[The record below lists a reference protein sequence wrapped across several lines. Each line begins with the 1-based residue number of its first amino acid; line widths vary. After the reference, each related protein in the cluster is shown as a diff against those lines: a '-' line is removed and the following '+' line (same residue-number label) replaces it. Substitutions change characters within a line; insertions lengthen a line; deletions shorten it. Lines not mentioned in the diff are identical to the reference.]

1 MTSIILDVDTGIDDA
16 LAIATAARSD
26 SIDLVACTVVWGNVD
41 VEQGA
46 RNTSQILALAGRA
59 DVPVAVGAA
68 GPYGGGDAWYSAHV
82 HGADGQGGCADLDHV
97 PALADESAVETILR
111 ASHAVQDLELVAV
124 GPLTNL
130 ALALDAD
137 PTLPERIRQV
147 TVMGGAVLR
156 RGNVSEFAEAN
167 IHHDPEAA
175 ARVLEAAW
183 EVTLVGL
190 DVTTSSIITDDMRAR
205 LAAGDALGRQL
216 ARMLDGYMDFY
227 EPLLGMRAALNHDA
241 VALGIAT
248 GLVRTTRS
256 PLATVT
262 VDCSD
267 GPERGRTR
275 ATLEL
280 VDGAWRDEP
289 EARHRVVL
297 EVGYGFEEQMVEL
310 IAGPS
315 TSETTGE

>member
-16 LAIATAARSD
+16 LAIATAALSD
-26 SIDLVACTVVWGNVD
+26 AIDLVACTVVWGNVD

-46 RNTSQILALAGRA
+46 RNTSEVLALAGRD

-68 GPYGGGDAWYSAHV
+68 GPYDGGVPWYSPHV
-82 HGADGQGGCADLDHV
+82 HGEDGQGGHADLAHATRRSERD
-97 PALADESAVETILR
+97 AVATILG
-111 ASHAVQDLELVAV
+111 ASHAVEDLEIVAV

-130 ALALDAD
+130 AHALDAD
-137 PTLPERIRQV
+137 PTLPQRIRQV

-156 RGNVSEFAEAN
+156 RGNVNEFAEAN

-175 ARVLEAAW
+175 ALVLAAPW

-190 DVTTSSIITDDMRAR
+190 DVTMDSIITDAMREE
-205 LAAGDALGRQL
+205 LAAGDALGRRL
-216 ARMLDGYMDFY
+216 AAMLDAYMDFY
-227 EPLLGMRAALNHDA
+227 EPILGQRAAVNHDA

-248 GLVRTTRS
+248 GLVATTRS

-275 ATLEL
+275 AALDL
-280 VDGAWRDEP
+280 VDGAWQDEP
-289 EARHRVVL
+289 GARHRVVL
-297 EVGYGFEEQMVEL
+297 EVGDGFERRML
-310 IAGPS
+310 DILGRRP
-315 TSETTGE
+315 

>member
-1 MTSIILDVDTGIDDA
+1 VTSIILDVDTGIDDA
-16 LAIATAARSD
+16 LAIATAARSA

-41 VEQGA
+41 VVQGA
-46 RNTSQILALAGRA
+46 RNTSEILALAGRS
-59 DVPVAVGAA
+59 DVPVAIGAE
-68 GPYGGGDAWYSAHV
+68 GPYGGGEPWYSAHV
-82 HGADGQGGCADLDHV
+82 HGTDGQGGHADLDHV
-97 PALADESAVETILR
+97 PTLAPESAVETILR
-111 ASHAVQDLELVAV
+111 ASHAVVDLELVAV

-175 ARVLEAAW
+175 ARVFEAAW

-190 DVTTSSIITDDMRAR
+190 DVTMTSIITDEMRMR
-205 LAAGDALGRQL
+205 LAGGDALGRHL
-216 ARMLDGYMDFY
+216 ARILDAYMDFY
-227 EPLLGMRAALNHDA
+227 EPLLGMRAAVNHDA

-248 GLVRTTRS
+248 GLVQTTRS
-256 PLATVT
+256 PLASVA

-275 ATLEL
+275 ARLEL
-280 VDGAWRDEP
+280 VDGAWQDEP
-289 EARHRVVL
+289 DARHRVVL
-297 EVGYGFEEQMVEL
+297 EVGDGFERAMLDIIEHGS
-310 IAGPS
+310 GP
-315 TSETTGE
+315 E

>member
-1 MTSIILDVDTGIDDA
+1 MTSIILDVGTGIDDA
-16 LAIATAARSD
+16 LAIATAARSS

-41 VEQGA
+41 VAQGA
-46 RNTSQILALAGRA
+46 RNTSEVLALAGRD

-68 GPYGGGDAWYSAHV
+68 GPYDGRDAWYSPQV
-82 HGADGQGGCADLDHV
+82 HGADGQGGHADLAFA
-97 PALADESAVETILR
+97 PTLSERTAVETIVA
-111 ASHAVQDLELVAV
+111 ASHAVADLELVAV

-130 ALALDAD
+130 AHALDAD

-147 TVMGGAVLR
+147 TIMGGAVLR

-175 ARVLEAAW
+175 AKVFAAPW

-190 DVTTSSIITDDMRAR
+190 DVTMDSIITDEMRQR
-205 LAAGDALGRQL
+205 LAGGDALGQRL
-216 ARMLDGYMDFY
+216 AAMLDAYMDFY
-227 EPLLGMRAALNHDA
+227 EPILGQRAAVNHDA

-248 GLVRTTRS
+248 GLVQTTRS

-275 ATLEL
+275 AVLEM
-280 VDGAWRDEP
+280 VDGAWQDEAD
-289 EARHRVVL
+289 ARHRVVL
-297 EVGYGFEEQMVEL
+297 EVGDGFERAMLDIVEN
-310 IAGPS
+310 PS
-315 TSETTGE
+315 TITPTWE

>member
-16 LAIATAARSD
+16 LAIATAARSAA
-26 SIDLVACTVVWGNVD
+26 IDLVACTVVWGNVD

-46 RNTSQILALAGRA
+46 RNTSEILALAGRD

-68 GPYGGGDAWYSAHV
+68 GPYDGRPAWYSPQV
-82 HGADGQGGCADLDHV
+82 HGEDGLGGFADLDHV
-97 PALADESAVETILR
+97 ARRSDRTAVETILA

-130 ALALDAD
+130 AHALDAD

-156 RGNVSEFAEAN
+156 RGNVNAFAEAN

-175 ARVLEAAW
+175 AIVLAAPW

-190 DVTTSSIITDDMRAR
+190 DVTMDSIITEAMRDELAR
-205 LAAGDALGRQL
+205 GDALGRRL
-216 ARMLDGYMDFY
+216 AAMLDAYMDFY
-227 EPLLGMRAALNHDA
+227 EPVLGRRAAVNHDA

-248 GLVRTTRS
+248 GLVPTTRS

-267 GPERGRTR
+267 GPERGRTH
-275 ATLEL
+275 AALEL
-280 VDGAWRDEP
+280 VDGVWQDEP
-289 EARHRVVL
+289 DARHRVVL
-297 EVGYGFEEQMVEL
+297 EVGDGFERRMLDILQRR
-310 IAGPS
+310 P
-315 TSETTGE
+315 

>member
-16 LAIATAARSD
+16 LAIATAARSA

-46 RNTSQILALAGRA
+46 RNTSQVLALAGRA
-59 DVPVAVGAA
+59 DVPVAIGAA
-68 GPYGGGDAWYSAHV
+68 GPYDGRAAWFSPHV
-82 HGADGQGGCADLDHV
+82 HGDDGQGGCADLDHV
-97 PALADESAVETILR
+97 PTLARESAVETILQ
-111 ASHAVQDLELVAV
+111 ASHAVQDLEIVAV

-130 ALALDAD
+130 AHALDAD
-137 PTLPERIRQV
+137 PSLPERIRQV

-175 ARVLEAAW
+175 AKVFEAAW

-190 DVTTSSIITDDMRAR
+190 DVTMDSRITDAMRAR
-205 LAAGDALGRQL
+205 LAGGDALCRHL
-216 ARMLDGYMDFY
+216 ARILDAYMDFY
-227 EPLLGMRAALNHDA
+227 EPFLGERAAVNHDA

-248 GLVRTTRS
+248 GLAQTTRS
-256 PLATVT
+256 PLASVT
-262 VDCSD
+262 VDCSE

-275 ATLEL
+275 AALEL
-280 VDGAWRDEP
+280 VDGAWQDEP
-289 EARHRVVL
+289 GARHRVVL
-297 EVGYGFEEQMVEL
+297 EVGDGFDETMLEIVED
-310 IAGPS
+310 AS
-315 TSETTGE
+315 TLKGNAE